1 MFQVVILLKYTKKAV
16 NWHFTGS
23 YMTVKNLKNSKN
35 LSISFFES
43 IISQRLSKT
52 NSLLDINGEN
62 SLLGIPEKKIISSL
76 KELGKTD
83 YLTIWLPNE
92 YFGNIWL
99 ESLEVKP

>member
-1 MFQVVILLKYTKKAV
+1 MIQGIYSINRNFGANWTLIIEKNTK
-16 NWHFTGS
+16 HS
-23 YMTVKNLKNSKN
+23 RKNSKN

-52 NSLLDINGEN
+52 DSLLDINREN
-62 SLLGIPEKKIISSL
+62 PLLGIPEKKIISSL
-76 KELGKTD
+76 KEIGKTD

-99 ESLEVKP
+99 ESLEVKQ